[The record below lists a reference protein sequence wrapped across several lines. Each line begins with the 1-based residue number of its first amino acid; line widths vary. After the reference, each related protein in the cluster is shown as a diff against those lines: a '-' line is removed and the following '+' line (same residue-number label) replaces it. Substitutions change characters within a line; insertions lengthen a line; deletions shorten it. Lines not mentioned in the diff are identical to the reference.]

1 MGFPDDKRNSTVLKG
16 LNGNLDR
23 TVEALIRLGEQN
35 PGKSRGSTPTPP
47 VKSSNNNG
55 LSFDSA
61 QTSAGAMSSNNPF
74 DALDAI
80 AAPPRQ
86 QPAPLQTQQM
96 PYTDPSAQV
105 ASPSNSYNPFLAQMS
120 QAQHQQSVPPQQQ
133 QLYTHQSNPYAQ
145 QQQQQQQQN
154 LEQSLQHMQLSNP
167 QPQQP
172 LFPNRTGGYGPTQAP
187 YAQTNPFQQSFTPP
201 PMPQIP
207 EQYSAFYAPQPQ
219 YQSMSSP
226 SSPGNPFLR
235 STKSQIFSPANPSS
249 NPFGQQQVLQQQQG
263 SNPFAMHQPTHTPA
277 TQTPNPWQSPPQNYP
292 QASFQQPQTQTST
305 PQASNP
311 WHNQQQNFP
320 QSGLQQQQTYSQS
333 GFQQQQQSQQQPS
346 FQQQQNQQ
354 QPTFQQQG
362 HQQSDFQQNT
372 GPFDK
377 KSSIMS
383 LYSQPQLAPQR
394 PEQFQTPAAAPLAT
408 GSTGP
413 VSGYMNPF
421 ATTSGAQQG
430 QSLSAAQT
438 PGVRH
443 VSNESVDF
451 AGLMGGRHSPDAF
464 SGLSASFRR

>member
-47 VKSSNNNG
+47 VKSSNNNNG

-133 QLYTHQSNPYAQ
+133 QQQLYTHQSNPYAQ
-145 QQQQQQQQN
+145 QQQQQS
-154 LEQSLQHMQLSNP
+154 LEQSLQNMQLSNP

-187 YAQTNPFQQSFTPP
+187 YTQTNPFQQSFTPP

-235 STKSQIFSPANPSS
+235 STKSQIFSPANASS

-263 SNPFAMHQPTHTPA
+263 SNPFAMQQPTHSPA
-277 TQTPNPWQSPPQNYP
+277 TQTQNPWQSPPQTYP
-292 QASFQQPQTQTST
+292 QASFQQPQAQMPTS
-305 PQASNP
+305 QASNP
-311 WHNQQQNFP
+311 WQNQQQNFP
-320 QSGLQQQQTYSQS
+320 QSGLQQQQAYTQS
-333 GFQQQQQSQQQPS
+333 S

-354 QPTFQQQG
+354 QP
-362 HQQSDFQQNT
+362 SFQQNT
-372 GPFDK
+372 GPFDT

-394 PEQFQTPAAAPLAT
+394 PEQFQTPAAAPSAT
-408 GSTGP
+408 GSAGP

-421 ATTSGAQQG
+421 ATTSGAPQG
-430 QSLSAAQT
+430 QPLSAAQT